1 MKKSS
6 VDIRRSILRRLYSHL
21 EEHYAITIPDSSL
34 NKDSLSLH
42 QLDALLAFKSDPH
55 LDDLRAALDRLEEGT
70 FGVCLSCKVQI
81 EEGLMDI
88 DPTRRMCDRC
98 ERVYSRVTRRREN
111 LTLSTSDKRIR
122 QFGVC
127 GSSCCPTILT
137 FLVPRLLE
145 QSLCPAQPPQ
155 DCFGVRQRCSRFD
168 ST

>member
-34 NKDSLSLH
+34 NKDPLSLH

-81 EEGLMDI
+81 EENLMDI

-98 ERVYSRVTRRREN
+98 ERVYSRVTRRRES
-111 LTLSTSDKRIR
+111 LTLH
-122 QFGVC
+122 V
-127 GSSCCPTILT
+127 
-137 FLVPRLLE
+137 
-145 QSLCPAQPPQ
+145 
-155 DCFGVRQRCSRFD
+155 
-168 ST
+168 